1 MLWQSYLGLGLF
13 FLALNAAWPG
23 WAALAAAPS
32 LRDEMVAKA
41 KKEGE
46 VVFMGDVATELKTLL
61 KGFYKRYPFI
71 QLKGIDARSGDT
83 INRVATEIKAGK
95 LSADVSGM
103 SLDKVIP
110 LQRQN
115 LLSKFDSPHLRDFP
129 PWSQPSSKLYVVGQS
144 NPLPQGVVNTNLVP
158 PAEIPKSW
166 DEMLDPK
173 WKGKSI
179 VSRSRSDIPAQVAW
193 LFRKGDQPNWERSF
207 EIFTRIKQLDPV
219 LGGTGINTHVARVAA
234 GELSLFWFPASGSV
248 LRLQLKGAPVRLI
261 AFPKMFTD
269 YRIWMIFKDA
279 PHPAAAWL
287 LVDYFI
293 SPEGQ
298 FELSDT
304 VDGILPLN
312 SKATPGKLA
321 KMLIDQG
328 FVPENLDLVGPE
340 KLLDVFSEEVTKK
353 SDTFYFNV
361 MGYK

>member
-1 MLWQSYLGLGLF
+1 MLWQSYLRFGLF
-13 FLALNAAWPG
+13 FLALNAALSD
-23 WAALAAAPS
+23 WAAFSASTS

-61 KGFYKRYPFI
+61 KGFFKRYPFI
-71 QLKGIDARSGDT
+71 QLKGIEARSGDT
-83 INRVATEIKAGK
+83 INRVAAETKAGR
-95 LSADVSGM
+95 LSVDVSGM
-103 SLDKVIP
+103 SLDRVVP
-110 LQRQN
+110 LERQN
-115 LLSKFDSPHLRDFP
+115 LLAKFDSPHLRDFP
-129 PWSQPSSKLYVVGQS
+129 PWSQPSSKLYAVGQS

-158 PAEIPKSW
+158 PAEMPKSW
-166 DEMLDPK
+166 NEMLDPK
-173 WKGKSI
+173 WKGKTI

-193 LFRKGDQPNWERSF
+193 LFRKGDQLNWERSF
-207 EIFTRIKQLDPV
+207 EIFTRIKQLDPI
-219 LGGTGINTHVARVAA
+219 LGDTGINAHVARVAA
-234 GELSLFWFPASGSV
+234 GEFSLFWFPASGSV

-269 YRIWMIFKDA
+269 YRVWMIFNGA

-287 LVDYFI
+287 LVDYFL

-312 SKATPGKLA
+312 TKAAPGKLA

-328 FVPENLDLVGPE
+328 FVPENLDLSGPE
-340 KLLDVFSEEVTKK
+340 KLLEIFSEEVAKK
-353 SDTFYFNV
+353 SDNFYFNA